1 MQIQQ
6 DAFEDGVWASDV
18 LATTNNFTYDVHI
31 PKNIQ
36 PGAYVSL
43 SPAEYA
49 IVTEPSYSCFAMRTL
64 VCPNELMHS
73 ERKLTHLH
81 SPPRRQ

>member
-6 DAFEDGVWASDV
+6 DAFENGVWASDV

-43 SPAEYA
+43 SYSGSALSAES
-49 IVTEPSYSCFAMRTL
+49 TYSCFAMRI
-64 VCPNELMHS
+64 
-73 ERKLTHLH
+73 
-81 SPPRRQ
+81 